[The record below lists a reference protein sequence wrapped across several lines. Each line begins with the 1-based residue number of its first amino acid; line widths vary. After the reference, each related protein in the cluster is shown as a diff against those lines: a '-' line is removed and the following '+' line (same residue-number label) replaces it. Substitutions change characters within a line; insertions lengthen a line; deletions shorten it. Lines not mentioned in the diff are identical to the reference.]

1 MFECDKCG
9 KKFNKKH
16 HLEYHVGR
24 RRPCINIQNIYQD
37 GLEHNKKGMADEP
50 NAIIGLA
57 ESYPKLSIHKN
68 TKENGFKCNK
78 YVNIYKYSSTLA
90 RHKKTH

>member
-1 MFECDKCG
+1 
-9 KKFNKKH
+9 
-16 HLEYHVGR
+16 
-24 RRPCINIQNIYQD
+24 
-37 GLEHNKKGMADEP
+37 MADEP